1 MADTRGAIAPPIF
14 LGEAFILKN
23 VEAQE
28 NFRLKD
34 VEALLLTIN
43 NNSKMVCFIVIK
55 TGEILIPQNKHYEVS
70 LDKEFSKEMLQHA

>member
-1 MADTRGAIAPPIF
+1 MVEKPVADTRGGEGGRSPPPIF

-34 VEALLLTIN
+34 VEALFHKI
-43 NNSKMVCFIVIK
+43 SVMK
-55 TGEILIPQNKHYEVS
+55 
-70 LDKEFSKEMLQHA
+70 

>member
-1 MADTRGAIAPPIF
+1 MYPVADTRGGEGGRGGAIAPPIF

-34 VEALLLTIN
+34 VEALLLTI
-43 NNSKMVCFIVIK
+43 
-55 TGEILIPQNKHYEVS
+55 LIPQNKRYEVS
-70 LDKEFSKEMLQHA
+70 FR